1 MPSRPT
7 HEICWSEQFTFQ
19 EESGAISIGR
29 KVTTLENEEIHPIA
43 CVQCRRL
50 HKRCDKKMPSCS
62 KCLSKGLTCT
72 YAEPKKKGRT
82 KGSSSSSASSTNNHH
97 ASSAPYITTDAYS
110 QQNQQHEMNSV
121 NTELRISPGSSD
133 SSNSAS
139 STCNNHQS
147 LTMPPQNQQGPLS
160 AVGSASAPS
169 FPVDAT
175 SNLLRSVKMSII
187 DAYYEVVCLG
197 YPLIE
202 RDELEKFMFGQ
213 DYANNKEMLAF
224 VYSLQGICQQRFGY
238 ADLAYENITK
248 ASQTLKQFFDE
259 YSNYYVVATC
269 SMIAYFYVGEGDSKK
284 ARFYNHFVD
293 FYLKE
298 LEQPFNEIQKNLYW
312 VKLLIDYLSSPN
324 FPFLLPDEML
334 DFFKQVLNEDMPEE
348 WKFALYDFPNTTKS
362 NVEERISICH
372 MIGKRLDKRRTS
384 SYAASVIYDIIQG
397 CMNVGLEIAL
407 LAFVDTIYFRQKIFD
422 LIVKFTNITE
432 NEYFVFSPP
441 VVVTYLV
448 ISIKILLEM
457 EKVVDSGELNTN
469 GINYYSLLL
478 RNYHALNVLSK
489 RYRKVNNLYGDV
501 IEQLNVVLQK
511 KNAQFET
518 FYQNPPLGPVS
529 QHAKISRLVEFDS
542 EVKKFFKPFMEKPSF
557 INYFYEKARTLYPVE
572 QHANMDQ
579 MSSSEEALS
588 YHINTDPLTDN
599 DFLQLDPLLDGSV
612 LNYLDSESSVSTPAI
627 MTDNNTSTRDW

>member
-1 MPSRPT
+1 MT
-7 HEICWSEQFTFQ
+7 
-19 EESGAISIGR
+19 
-29 KVTTLENEEIHPIA
+29 
-43 CVQCRRL
+43 
-50 HKRCDKKMPSCS
+50 
-62 KCLSKGLTCT
+62 
-72 YAEPKKKGRT
+72 
-82 KGSSSSSASSTNNHH
+82 SSA
-97 ASSAPYITTDAYS
+97 APYITSSDTFLS
-110 QQNQQHEMNSV
+110 QQQNQKQQHHHTNSTARNANLDV
-121 NTELRISPGSSD
+121 RISPQSSGSND
-133 SSNSAS
+133 SSNPTTTCYNSQQQQHIHVPTQH
-139 STCNNHQS
+139 STR
-147 LTMPPQNQQGPLS
+147 QNTLCGE
-160 AVGSASAPS
+160 APNLGTA
-169 FPVDAT
+169 DAT
-175 SNLLRSVKMSII
+175 FNLLRSVKMSII
-187 DAYYEVVCLG
+187 DAYYEIVSLG

-202 RDELEKFMFGQ
+202 RHELEKFMFGQ

-298 LEQPFNEIQKNLYW
+298 LEQPYNEIQKNLYW

-324 FPFLLPDEML
+324 FPFLLPDEL
-334 DFFKQVLNEDMPEE
+334 IDFFKKVLNEDMPEE
-348 WKFALYDFPNTTKS
+348 WKFALFDFPNTTKT
-362 NVEERISICH
+362 NIEERISICH
-372 MIGKRLDKRRTS
+372 MIGQRLDKRRTS
-384 SYAASVIYDIIQG
+384 SYAAAVIYDIIQG
-397 CMNVGLEIAL
+397 CMNVGLEISL

-422 LIVKFTNITE
+422 LIVKLTNITE

-489 RYRKVNNLYGDV
+489 RYRKVNNLYGSV
-501 IEQLNVVLQK
+501 IEQLNAVLQK
-511 KNAQFET
+511 KNTQFET

-529 QHAKISRLVEFDS
+529 QHAKISRLAEFDS

-557 INYFYEKARTLYPVE
+557 INYFNEKARTQCQVDKQVIDIDQNGSSGEACSYPMNADSV
-572 QHANMDQ
+572 
-579 MSSSEEALS
+579 
-588 YHINTDPLTDN
+588 TDN

-612 LNYLDSESSVSTPAI
+612 LNYLDSESAVSTPVGII
-627 MTDNNTSTRDW
+627 MNDNVTPTRDW